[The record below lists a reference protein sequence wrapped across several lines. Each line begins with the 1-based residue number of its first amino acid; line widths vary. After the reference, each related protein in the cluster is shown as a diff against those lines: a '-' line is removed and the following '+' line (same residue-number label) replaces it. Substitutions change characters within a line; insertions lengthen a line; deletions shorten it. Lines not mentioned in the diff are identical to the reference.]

1 MFELIGIIGGALFA
15 AGCIPMAFKT
25 WKLGRDLGTPLETQW
40 LLFLACMFY
49 SVYLFGEFGYT
60 HLPFWFLAIE
70 VLCWGIAVW
79 YHYFP
84 RTGRSIDTILEDVIG
99 EWPVD
104 TNGVVEDCTRQHGH
118 AGPCNG
124 WPLPGCH
131 GYKGWRD
138 GIESHGHDR
147 NIPGH

>member
-15 AGCIPMAFKT
+15 AGCIPMAYKT

-49 SVYLFGEFGYT
+49 SVYLFGEFGYS

-79 YHYFP
+79 YHYWP
-84 RTGRSIDTILEDVIG
+84 RDNAAPDWQSYSDSRRSVDAILKDVTG
-99 EWPVD
+99 
-104 TNGVVEDCTRQHGH
+104 
-118 AGPCNG
+118 
-124 WPLPGCH
+124 
-131 GYKGWRD
+131 
-138 GIESHGHDR
+138 ESRKDFDSSR
-147 NIPGH
+147 YRKD